1 MSLFVLL
8 LNRNGKAKAIFESPI
23 NGLVY
28 AKVMLPI

>member
-8 LNRNGKAKAIFESPI
+8 LNRNVKAKAIFKFPI
-23 NGLVY
+23 NELVY